1 MFVTMLHFIL
11 IYFILFQIGIC
22 LIFRI
27 YLLILVCI
35 KNRVELHVE
44 IILFEDH
51 KITYEA
57 FIAEYECTL

>member
-1 MFVTMLHFIL
+1 MLHFIL
-11 IYFILFQIGIC
+11 IWFILFQIGIC
-22 LIFRI
+22 LIFII

-35 KNRVELHVE
+35 KNRVEFHVG

-51 KITYEA
+51 KITYEV